1 MRGRWT
7 LLGSRIPFEGLRKSV
22 AGRNDDQNAQE
33 GWLTTGIASSVGD
46 TTD

>member
-1 MRGRWT
+1 MT
-7 LLGSRIPFEGLRKSV
+7 LAIDSWSLMKSV

-46 TTD
+46 TRG